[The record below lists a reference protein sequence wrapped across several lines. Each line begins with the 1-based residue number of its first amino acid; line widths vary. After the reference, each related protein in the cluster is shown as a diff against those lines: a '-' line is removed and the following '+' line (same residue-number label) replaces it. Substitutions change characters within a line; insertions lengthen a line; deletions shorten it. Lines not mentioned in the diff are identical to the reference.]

1 MGLKE
6 RINKVETKVEDK
18 SGTSGDEAFRKILDH
33 IAKNTQPLAHVRN
46 AYLKQSK
53 KSRCA

>member
-1 MGLKE
+1 MSLKE
-6 RINKVETKVEDK
+6 RINKVETKVEDR

-33 IAKNTQPLAHVRN
+33 ISKNTQPLAHVHE
-46 AYLKQSK
+46 AYRKQLK